1 MYVELNPANYT
12 DEEVAHLNEWGIWAY
27 GEIDR
32 QQAEIERLRAALKS
46 IATEGET
53 TFASPDGFKGVA
65 DAVGQE
71 LARVRNAAHAA
82 LVGETSHDA

>member
-32 QQAEIERLRAALKS
+32 QQAEIERLRAALQKILDVIDVA
-46 IATEGET
+46 IASG
-53 TFASPDGFKGVA
+53 
-65 DAVGQE
+65 
-71 LARVRNAAHAA
+71 L
-82 LVGETSHDA
+82 